1 MPRNWSRLVLAALAL
16 SFCGAAPTP
25 DDGWRKRTV
34 EKLFDCESPED
45 WSVKPLTSEA
55 TGFVLTDGVVRISAV
70 RHEGRRA
77 RFADPQAFLKDAEA
91 LGGPLKKLGMTE
103 VAQRN
108 CARYQRRSERRHR
121 VKGRESVEY
130 LYEEFV
136 LRRDEL
142 GFWALKL
149 QSAARAYQKT
159 PRGVEAWQRFLA
171 TDRKSTRLNSS
182 HNPASRMPSS
192 A

>member
-1 MPRNWSRLVLAALAL
+1 MPRNWSRAVLAALAL
-16 SFCGAAPTP
+16 SLCAAAPAP
-25 DDGWRKRTV
+25 DGRWRKQPV
-34 EKLFDCESPED
+34 EKLFDCEFPKD

-55 TGFVLTDGVVRISAV
+55 AGFVLTDGVIRISAV
-70 RHEGRRA
+70 RHEGRQA

-108 CARYQRRSERRHR
+108 CVRYQRRSERRPR
-121 VKGRESVEY
+121 AKGRESAEY

-136 LRRDEL
+136 LRPDVK

-149 QSAARAYQKT
+149 QSASRVYLRT
-159 PRGVEAWQRFLA
+159 PRGLEEWKRFLA
-171 TDRKSTRLNSS
+171 TFRPLG
-182 HNPASRMPSS
+182 PPS
-192 A
+192 